1 VIQNIQTMRVL
12 FTFMVITAHL
22 ENAYA
27 VIGLD
32 KLILMFARVSVDGF
46 IVVSAFLIPFTQAL
60 RPKLPLAFLGRRLA
74 RLVPLYWAVTLFV
87 AAIALALPHIFAHTV
102 VTPETLF
109 KSLFFI
115 PYQKSWGQ
123 IEPIVYVGWTMNLFV
138 AYILLHALSLKLA
151 GKYAWVMTT
160 LVLLALVAFGF
171 AFKPQE
177 AFVKF
182 FTGPRLLSF
191 VAGLLLCTWWLHA
204 RHSRL
209 FEAPQ
214 KWLKPTLYA
223 MALIGFLLC
232 TLRDSILPLTVSR
245 YYGPLFAC
253 MLIAAAIM
261 LDRIGAV
268 HRSKLRD
275 RLAEASF
282 AIYLTHYL
290 VTEAVIRIVPR
301 LNLTDAV
308 TVVPVILA
316 SYVVIAVIGLFVTRV
331 IEAPLETAVRYA
343 WRTMTTRIATPG
355 PRPAP

>member
-1 VIQNIQTMRVL
+1 MIQNIQTMRVL
-12 FTFMVITAHL
+12 FTFLVITAHL

-32 KLILMFARVSVDGF
+32 KLIIALAHVSVDGF

-60 RPKLPLAFLGRRLA
+60 RPKPPLAFLGRRLA

-87 AAIALALPHIFAHTV
+87 AAIALALPHIFAHTM
-102 VTPETLF
+102 VTPETLL

-138 AYILLHALSLKLA
+138 AYILLHTLSLKVA
-151 GKYAWVMTT
+151 GKYAWVMTVA
-160 LVLLALVAFGF
+160 VLLALVTYGF
-171 AFKPQE
+171 VFKPQE
-177 AFVKF
+177 AIAKF

-204 RHSRL
+204 RNSRL

-223 MALIGFLLC
+223 MAIVGFVLC
-232 TLRDSILPLTVSR
+232 TLRDTILPLPISR
-245 YYGPLFAC
+245 YFGPLFAC
-253 MLIAAAIM
+253 MLIAAVIM
-261 LDRIGAV
+261 LDRVGAV
-268 HRSKLRD
+268 HRSRLRD

-290 VTEAVIRIVPR
+290 VTEAVIRIVPK
-301 LNLTDAV
+301 LHLTDAF
-308 TVVPVILA
+308 TVGPVIIA
-316 SYVVIAVIGLFVTRV
+316 AYIVIAVMGMFVTRV
-331 IEAPLETAVRYA
+331 IEIPLETAVRNA
-343 WRTMTTRIATPG
+343 WRAMTTRTAAPDAK
-355 PRPAP
+355 PAP